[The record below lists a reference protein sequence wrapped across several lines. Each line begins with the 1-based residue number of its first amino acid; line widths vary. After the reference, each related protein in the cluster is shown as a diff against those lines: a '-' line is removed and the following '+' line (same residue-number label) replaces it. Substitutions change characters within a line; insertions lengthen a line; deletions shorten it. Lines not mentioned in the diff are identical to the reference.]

1 MCRITL
7 HMRLSYH
14 LYFILSGKAF
24 LFSNRCQFCDSIFNL
39 SMFIFKHDDNA
50 IFDKWVCLSRVVPD
64 NPSARM
70 MGLPTT
76 RKIAS
81 KNRIVFGTGD
91 HWHAPTLTANMGFVR
106 AISQTGMSLL
116 TIEHRPRALTGD

>member
-1 MCRITL
+1 MSIIYLSEFKSFKMCRI
-7 HMRLSYH
+7 
-14 LYFILSGKAF
+14 
-24 LFSNRCQFCDSIFNL
+24 
-39 SMFIFKHDDNA
+39 
-50 IFDKWVCLSRVVPD
+50 VPD

-70 MGLPTT
+70 MDIITT

-81 KNRIVFGTGD
+81 KNKVVFGTGD
-91 HWHAPTLTANMGFVR
+91 QWLAPTLTANMGFVR